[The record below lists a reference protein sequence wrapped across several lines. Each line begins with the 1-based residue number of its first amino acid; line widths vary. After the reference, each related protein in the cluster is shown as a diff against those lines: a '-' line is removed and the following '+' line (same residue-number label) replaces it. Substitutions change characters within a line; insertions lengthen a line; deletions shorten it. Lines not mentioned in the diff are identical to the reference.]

1 MGVNHCRDLPTIVT
15 GDLLLERDTTL
26 LDVIKVG
33 KVIRTSNWGLS
44 WFIQSSNYTHVR
56 RKIFFGS

>member
-1 MGVNHCRDLPTIVT
+1 MVVNHCRDLPTIVT
-15 GDLLLERDTTL
+15 GDLP

-56 RKIFFGS
+56 RKIFFVHS